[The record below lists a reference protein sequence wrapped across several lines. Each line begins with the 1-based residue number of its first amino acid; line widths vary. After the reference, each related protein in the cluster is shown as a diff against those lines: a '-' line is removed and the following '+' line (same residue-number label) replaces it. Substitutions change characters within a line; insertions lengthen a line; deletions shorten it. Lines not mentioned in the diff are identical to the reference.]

1 MRGFWLIFFIF
12 FTIKGFS
19 QDSTFIKISKVVDTL
34 PKTYTT
40 SYKVLARKL
49 CDSLKNEEEKAK
61 AIALWI
67 AKNIDYDVKMYEKG
81 HFKKQKSSEV
91 LKKRKAICEGYSNLF
106 KDMCEQVGV
115 RAYVVTGY
123 SKAGNYEPGDIL
135 VREDHA
141 WNAVQINGKW
151 YLVDLTW
158 AAGNIELKPRM
169 FKRYLS
175 VYLGFPFKEKRKF
188 VEKTNYKY
196 LFAEPSF
203 LIVDHLP
210 VNDWWQLMQ
219 HTVPVEVFEKDS
231 AEIKKFIKEGK
242 GKFSAYDADIA
253 KYEEME
259 EPQRILEK
267 TKKAHQYNPKNFQT
281 PAEGKLRHAVQ
292 VFVETYPRSI
302 SNSKKIAIYDSCLI
316 EIQACLNDLDNY
328 DKITVKER
336 DVRVKK
342 NEKYS
347 SENLKAMDN
356 FTKVNE
362 KRKKALSM
370 QISSIKNEML
380 RLEQESNKIKI
391 EIQQI
396 NEKKAPVAGKKF
408 QEKKVDGIQKKLNA
422 NNEKIIF
429 LSDKLQDEKKL
440 NFNSIS
446 SSTNAQCVSAT
457 GQLSSTIF
465 QKVFYRSFFNWHH
478 KYYLDSLDKKE
489 HDLSSTGDSLI
500 QIISKN
506 YSSETSKNKQIDNL
520 NLNLRKNLYTS
531 FDLYQKLFESANDSM
546 INAAALND
554 KVQANKT
561 KFIELDNDRL
571 LEIEVRQKT
580 LEENLKS
587 LELSIKNIDKAEEW
601 NKKERKAELLRVKKC
616 KTFYYDFCARELQRS
631 LEAKEK
637 IKRLKQGLEKHLA
650 ACKKEE

>member
-19 QDSTFIKISKVVDTL
+19 QDSTFIKVSKAVDTL
-34 PKTYTT
+34 PKTYTS
-40 SYKVLARKL
+40 SYKILARKL
-49 CDSLKNEEEKAK
+49 CDSLKNDEEKAK

-67 AKNIDYDVKMYEKG
+67 TKNIDYDVKMYEKG
-81 HFKKQKSSEV
+81 HFKKQKSSDV

-106 KDMCEQVGV
+106 KDMCDQVGV
-115 RAYVVTGY
+115 RSYVVTGY

-169 FKRYLS
+169 FQRYLS

-203 LIVDHLP
+203 LIIDHLP
-210 VNDWWQLMQ
+210 VNDWWQLMEY
-219 HTVPVEVFEKDS
+219 TVPVEVFEKDS
-231 AEIKKFIKEGK
+231 AEIKKFVKEGK
-242 GKFSAYDADIA
+242 GKFSSYDADIA

-259 EPQRILEK
+259 EPQRVLEK

-292 VFVETYPRSI
+292 VFVETYPRNI
-302 SNSKKIAIYDSCLI
+302 SNSKKVTIYDSCLI
-316 EIQACLNDLDNY
+316 EIQGCLNDLDNY

-347 SENLKAMDN
+347 GESLKAMDN
-356 FTKVNE
+356 LTKLNE
-362 KRKKALSM
+362 KRKKSLSTH
-370 QISSIKNEML
+370 INSIRNEMIKL
-380 RLEQESNKIKI
+380 DQESAKIKV

-408 QEKKVDGIQKKLNA
+408 QTKKVDGIQKKINA

-429 LSDKLQDEKKL
+429 LNDKLQDEKKL
-440 NFNSIS
+440 NYSSNSNALSTECTSVTAQIS
-446 SSTNAQCVSAT
+446 N
-457 GQLSSTIF
+457 TIF
-465 QKVFYRSFFNWHH
+465 QKVFYRSFFNWHL
-478 KYYLDSLDKKE
+478 KYYLDSLEKQE
-489 HDLSSTGDSLI
+489 NRLSTTSDSLI
-500 QIISKN
+500 QIINKN
-506 YSSETSKNKQIDNL
+506 YSSESAKSKRIENY
-520 NLNLRKNLYTS
+520 NLNLRKNLYAS
-531 FDLYQKLFESANDSM
+531 FDLYQKLYESANDSM
-546 INAAALND
+546 VNAAALNE
-554 KVQANKT
+554 KLQASRN
-561 KFIELDNDRL
+561 KFIELDNERLVEIATRKKL
-571 LEIEVRQKT
+571 LEDD
-580 LEENLKS
+580 LKS
-587 LELSIKNIDKAEEW
+587 LEISLKNIEKAEEW
-601 NKKERKAELLRVKKC
+601 NKKERKAEALRVKKC
-616 KTFYYDFCARELQRS
+616 KAFYVEFCERELQRS
-631 LEAKEK
+631 AKVKEK
-637 IKRLKQGLEKHLA
+637 IKHLKQGLEKHLA